1 MLLARIL
8 CSDPACDEELEV
20 VVDFVDQVDGL
31 VCDCGHGFVLQSV
44 SSLASKPAPLI
55 SLDLRR
61 TAPRRS
67 HRRAA

>member
-8 CSDPACDEELEV
+8 CSDPNCDEELEV

-61 TAPRRS
+61 TAPRHS